1 MIFSY
6 QVYIKFQKFG
16 ISFKLAGAEG
26 IEPPTTVLET
36 AIIPFNYA
44 PIFHFMKSNFIISI
58 ILILINMSHLIF
70 KELSKLIKFNQ
81 TQYIDL
87 IQLLIQFLFS
97 IVN

>member
-1 MIFSY
+1 
-6 QVYIKFQKFG
+6 
-16 ISFKLAGAEG
+16 
-26 IEPPTTVLET
+26 
-36 AIIPFNYA
+36 
-44 PIFHFMKSNFIISI
+44 MKSNFIISI